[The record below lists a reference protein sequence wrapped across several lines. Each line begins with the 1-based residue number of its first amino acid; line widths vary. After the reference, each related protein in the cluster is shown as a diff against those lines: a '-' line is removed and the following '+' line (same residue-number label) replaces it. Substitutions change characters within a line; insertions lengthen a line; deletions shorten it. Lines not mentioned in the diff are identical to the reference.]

1 MQHAPDDDKDD
12 GPWLA
17 SVMGDEM
24 RLVCPNCG
32 AQYEVDDALI
42 PAGGRD
48 VQCSNCG
55 HSWFQRAAGEPEPEE
70 ITEEA
75 AAAEEAAEEP
85 EYEEEAALEEEAGAG
100 PEEEPEAAPGAEEQ
114 PLAPRRQV
122 LDESLAEVLREEAE
136 RERRA
141 REAEATASTWEEQE
155 ELGLEEPGPAPRPV
169 PEERVAQLRGI
180 EAEYPEN
187 GEGSRRDLLP
197 DIEEINHTL
206 RSASERKSAA
216 AKVETPEPAP
226 RRGGFGLGF
235 SLAVILAAL
244 ALLGYVFAPQIA
256 ERVPQLE
263 PALQSYVALVDRL
276 RIGLEV
282 VTTLLIEKI
291 ARLTG

>member
-1 MQHAPDDDKDD
+1 
-12 GPWLA
+12 
-17 SVMGDEM
+17 
-24 RLVCPNCG
+24 
-32 AQYEVDDALI
+32 
-42 PAGGRD
+42 
-48 VQCSNCG
+48 
-55 HSWFQRAAGEPEPEE
+55 
-70 ITEEA
+70 
-75 AAAEEAAEEP
+75 
-85 EYEEEAALEEEAGAG
+85 
-100 PEEEPEAAPGAEEQ
+100 
-114 PLAPRRQV
+114 V

-180 EAEYPEN
+180 ETEYPEN

-282 VTTLLIEKI
+282 VTNLLIEKI